1 MHPPTALSSA
11 RVCVWLIPLCSP
23 HTPRAAPSLLPGAL
37 GPLLSHFWVTHEVM
51 VKQMGR
57 RSASAQL
64 GIHLLT
70 SSGSE
75 AFPTASQ
82 VSSQGAQLLPYP
94 NKSCLADPMSQP
106 ARGSSH
112 PSPAG
117 ASRAGTSAL
126 SACKVAKVPSTVTW
140 FSWAV
145 ASGKTQ
151 NKYFPCFQHSLP
163 HIRQQLQRINVALE
177 V

>member
-1 MHPPTALSSA
+1 M
-11 RVCVWLIPLCSP
+11 CVWLTPLSSP
-23 HTPRAAPSLLPGAL
+23 HTPGQPPASSRGCWDPSSHISGAAG
-37 GPLLSHFWVTHEVM
+37 VTHEVI
-51 VKQMGR
+51 VKQMGC
-57 RSASAQL
+57 RSTSAQL
-64 GIHLLT
+64 GIHLLI
-70 SSGSE
+70 SSSSE

-82 VSSQGAQLLPYP
+82 VSSQGAQLLCYS
-94 NKSCLADPMSQP
+94 NKSCLADPILQP

-117 ASRAGTSAL
+117 ASRAGTLAL

-163 HIRQQLQRINVALE
+163 HIRQQLQRINIALE